1 MKNWEGMYLSREQA
15 EKITEGAGKVLE
27 EIGIK
32 VTDKKSEEHLEHCPG
47 ITMKDHRAFIERK
60 LYEEFMEKQKKIAL
74 PSTED
79 G

>member
-32 VTDKKSEEHLEHCPG
+32 VTDKKSEEHL
-47 ITMKDHRAFIERK
+47 KDVIDDLMREAID
-60 LYEEFMEKQKKIAL
+60 
-74 PSTED
+74 STEVIHVK
-79 G
+79 